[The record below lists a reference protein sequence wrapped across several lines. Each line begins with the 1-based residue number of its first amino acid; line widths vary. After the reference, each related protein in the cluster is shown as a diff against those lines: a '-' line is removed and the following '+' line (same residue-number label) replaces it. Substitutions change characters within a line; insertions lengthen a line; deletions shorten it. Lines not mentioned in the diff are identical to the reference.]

1 MRIFWL
7 SSTKEVKDVIVP
19 NVVGKETEKAIKEL
33 EKLGF
38 KYTIESKEND
48 TVAEGLVIRTN
59 PKAGSTR
66 KKGDTITIIESL
78 GSEYHY
84 LEDYTGKNY
93 TEIKAK
99 LELIGV
105 NVNIEKKDVENK
117 DEYKGKEQNI
127 IEQKPI
133 YNKDEK
139 KVLEKGDTVTL
150 YIPNIV
156 NEYPDM
162 IAENWSLSDVMSFAE
177 EYKIN
182 VSVLDKNGAII
193 PNDKLNDF
201 LSASII
207 EQSRPPK
214 DTIIEG
220 ITLKVKILAAYELES
235 SSSSDEETE

>member
-1 MRIFWL
+1 
-7 SSTKEVKDVIVP
+7 
-19 NVVGKETEKAIKEL
+19 
-33 EKLGF
+33 
-38 KYTIESKEND
+38 
-48 TVAEGLVIRTN
+48 
-59 PKAGSTR
+59 
-66 KKGDTITIIESL
+66 
-78 GSEYHY
+78 
-84 LEDYTGKNY
+84 
-93 TEIKAK
+93 
-99 LELIGV
+99 
-105 NVNIEKKDVENK
+105 
-117 DEYKGKEQNI
+117 
-127 IEQKPI
+127 
-133 YNKDEK
+133 
-139 KVLEKGDTVTL
+139 
-150 YIPNIV
+150 
-156 NEYPDM
+156 M

>member
-1 MRIFWL
+1 MYTAAVITISDKGYRGERVDTSGPNLVQIL
-7 SSTKEVKDVIVP
+7 KEKGFVVNVNVIEEY
-19 NVVGKETEKAIKEL
+19 NDTIEEGKIIRTSPDINRSIKKGSEITLYRSLGTEKIK
-33 EKLGF
+33 
-38 KYTIESKEND
+38 I
-48 TVAEGLVIRTN
+48 
-59 PKAGSTR
+59 
-66 KKGDTITIIESL
+66 
-78 GSEYHY
+78 
-84 LEDYTGKNY
+84 EDYTGMNIY
-93 TEIKAK
+93 EIKAK

-127 IEQKPI
+127 IDQKPI

-182 VSVLDKNGAII
+182 VSVLDKNGTII

-220 ITLKVKILAAYELES
+220 ITLKVKILATYELES

>member
-1 MRIFWL
+1 MSKLNTYGR
-7 SSTKEVKDVIVP
+7 KVIY
-19 NVVGKETEKAIKEL
+19 A
-33 EKLGF
+33 
-38 KYTIESKEND
+38 
-48 TVAEGLVIRTN
+48 
-59 PKAGSTR
+59 
-66 KKGDTITIIESL
+66 
-78 GSEYHY
+78 
-84 LEDYTGKNY
+84 NY
-93 TEIKAK
+93 TEK
-99 LELIGV
+99 ELLSGSQ
-105 NVNIEKKDVENK
+105 KDVENK
-117 DEYKGKEQNI
+117 DEYRGKEQNI
-127 IEQKPI
+127 IDQKPI
-133 YNKDEK
+133 YNKDEN

-182 VSVLDKNGAII
+182 VSVLDKNGTII

-220 ITLKVKILAAYELES
+220 ITLKVKILATYELES

>member
-1 MRIFWL
+1 MTR
-7 SSTKEVKDVIVP
+7 
-19 NVVGKETEKAIKEL
+19 
-33 EKLGF
+33 
-38 KYTIESKEND
+38 YT
-48 TVAEGLVIRTN
+48 AR
-59 PKAGSTR
+59 A
-66 KKGDTITIIESL
+66 GDTITIIESL

-127 IEQKPI
+127 IDQKPI

-220 ITLKVKILAAYELES
+220 ITLKVKILATYELES